1 MLCCNYIERDVAKYE
16 KEYLV
21 EIFDEVKTNYI
32 YAFVIA
38 ESKKQARN
46 KVYSER
52 NAEVSRRND
61 NEYFRYCIFKASDLK
76 VRKAYEFNKDIQLK
90 EDAYSFLVWSY
101 TMF

>member
-1 MLCCNYIERDVAKYE
+1 M

-21 EIFDEVKTNYI
+21 EIFDNVETKYI

-52 NAEVSRRND
+52 NVEVSRRND
-61 NEYFRYCIFKASDLK
+61 NEYFRYCTFKASDLK
-76 VRKAYEFNKDIQLK
+76 VRKAYEFNKDMQLK
-90 EDAYSFLVWSY
+90 EDAYGFWFGHMKCFDEDDVYFL
-101 TMF
+101 

>member
-1 MLCCNYIERDVAKYE
+1 M

-21 EIFDEVKTNYI
+21 EIFDEVQTNYI

-52 NAEVSRRND
+52 NIEVSKRND
-61 NEYFRYCIFKASDLK
+61 SEYFNYYTIKASDLK

-90 EDAYSFLVWSY
+90 EDVYSFWFGHVQCFDEDDVY
-101 TMF
+101 FI

>member
-1 MLCCNYIERDVAKYE
+1 M

-21 EIFDEVKTNYI
+21 EILDEVKTTYI

-52 NAEVSRRND
+52 NMEVSRRND
-61 NEYFRYCIFKASDLK
+61 SEYFNYYTIKDSDLK

-90 EDAYSFLVWSY
+90 EDAYGFWFGNMKCFDEDDVY
-101 TMF
+101 FI

>member
-1 MLCCNYIERDVAKYE
+1 M

-21 EIFDEVKTNYI
+21 EILDGVQTNYI

-52 NAEVSRRND
+52 ETLKLVSEMTAN
-61 NEYFRYCIFKASDLK
+61 ILTTILLK
-76 VRKAYEFNKDIQLK
+76 LAI
-90 EDAYSFLVWSY
+90 
-101 TMF
+101 